1 MEMTAQSI
9 QEHLNFLAWLSELRP
24 VRTVRAG
31 LGLAGTLALPAAI
44 MLLIADFPVPGW
56 SEFFAGLFGAGWQAP
71 LCKAA
76 RAVFGFMALTA
87 AFGTAYQYAKDE
99 ELDPMPAGLLG
110 SAVFLTL
117 VPWETGTAASSAAMS
132 ESLPLRYLGFE
143 GLFGALLVG
152 ILTGALYCWAQ
163 KHPLPLPFHVP
174 DSVPDGVKGTFRAMV
189 PGTLVLLA
197 AAVLAGIL
205 AQLPVE
211 NIVALVADYIE
222 GPLMAI
228 VDTVAGG
235 VIIFGAAPLMFW
247 AGMHGPAIV
256 GAFTDPM
263 LTANM
268 LANQALLDAG
278 GQLAGNPAA
287 HIVTQQIGVFAT
299 MGGCGLGLGFL
310 VAVLVGAR
318 SQQLRS
324 LVSYSGVPAL
334 FNINEP
340 LIYGAPLCLNPY
352 FLVPFILAPVA
363 AFLLTYA
370 AIATGV
376 MPPFS
381 AVQVPWC
388 TPPVISGFLMA
399 GPAGALVQIICIIM
413 GGVIYLP
420 FVIAQDRAYQKE
432 AQQQ

>member
-1 MEMTAQSI
+1 MTAQSI
-9 QEHLNFLAWLSELRP
+9 QERLNLLAWLADLRA
-24 VRTVRAG
+24 VRTVRSG
-31 LGLAGTLALPAAI
+31 LGLAGTLALPASV
-44 MLLIADFPVPGW
+44 LLLVAEFPVPGW
-56 SEFFAGLFGAGWQAP
+56 GEFWAGVFGAGWQAP

-76 RAVFGFMALTA
+76 RAVFSFMALTA
-87 AFGTAYQYAKDE
+87 AFGTAYQYAKDDAQE
-99 ELDPMPAGLLG
+99 PMPAGLLG
-110 SAVFLTL
+110 GAVFLTL
-117 VPWETGTAASSAAMS
+117 VPWETGTAASAAPMS
-132 ESLPLRYLGFE
+132 ETLPLRYLGFE
-143 GLFGALLVG
+143 GLFGALVVG
-152 ILTGALYCWAQ
+152 CLTGALYCWAQ
-163 KHPLPLPFHVP
+163 KHPLPLPFKV
-174 DSVPDGVKGTFRAMV
+174 SEEVPDGVKGTFRAIV
-189 PGTLVLLA
+189 PGTLVLLV

-205 AQLPVE
+205 AQLQVE
-211 NIVALVADYIE
+211 NSVALVADYIE